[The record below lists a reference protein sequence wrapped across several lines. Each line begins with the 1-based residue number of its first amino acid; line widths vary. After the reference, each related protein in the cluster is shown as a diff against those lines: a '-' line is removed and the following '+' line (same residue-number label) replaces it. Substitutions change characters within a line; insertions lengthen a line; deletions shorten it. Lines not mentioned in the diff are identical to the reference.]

1 MMENAASMGSSTE
14 DILGHPFQYFTI
26 DSTEWAHVGHGAPN
40 ESMESLTS
48 IERIRSRKMICPEAH
63 FDALAAAMQ
72 ETPSVDIVDIVVQ
85 NFRKLLASDTASF
98 P

>member
-1 MMENAASMGSSTE
+1 M
-14 DILGHPFQYFTI
+14 
-26 DSTEWAHVGHGAPN
+26 GHGAPN
-40 ESMESLTS
+40 ENMESLAS
-48 IERIRSRKMICPEAH
+48 IERIRSCKMICPEAH

-72 ETPSVDIVDIVVQ
+72 ETPSADIVVQ